1 MKKIKNIIGDFM
13 EFVKGFK
20 WKEGMNVE
28 EMVEQFSC
36 LGFQAIN
43 LFKAGEIILKMKREN
58 AKIILAFTSNLG
70 GTSGLRDF
78 IAQLVELKIPSAL
91 VTTVGAIEEDIMKA
105 IGEKFLIKGRSPDSL
120 DIFRYKV
127 FLREKPKIGDKIVFK
142 NVGAYNF
149 YTDFNNLPR
158 IKTVIMDDFPEE
170 YKVEERTKG
179 S

>member
-1 MKKIKNIIGDFM
+1 
-13 EFVKGFK
+13 
-20 WKEGMNVE
+20 
-28 EMVEQFSC
+28 
-36 LGFQAIN
+36 
-43 LFKAGEIILKMKREN
+43 MKREN

-91 VTTVGAIEEDIMKA
+91 VTTVGAIEEEK
-105 IGEKFLIKGRSPDSL
+105 GEKFLIKGRSPDSL

-170 YKVEERTKG
+170 YKVEERTEG